1 MAEHMSEKELN
12 KLINMLELSRIE
24 SEVSIEES
32 LWKMIIPTMKGMD
45 GCWSGRERYLFRTR
59 YQAEHRQ

>member
-32 LWKMIIPTMKGMD
+32 FMEDDNSDNERD
-45 GCWSGRERYLFRTR
+45 GRLLVRAGKIFVQDPLPG
-59 YQAEHRQ
+59 

>member
-24 SEVSIEES
+24 SEVSIEDSFMEDDNS
-32 LWKMIIPTMKGMD
+32 DNERD
-45 GCWSGRERYLFRTR
+45 GRLLVRAGKIFVQDPLPGG
-59 YQAEHRQ
+59 A